1 LGRKETTAFP
11 NSGLT
16 PTLYPFLV
24 RRHMSLQKLLK
35 EKKSAILE
43 RWFDSILDTYPSDT
57 KHFLRTKKD
66 RFENPVAHRIS
77 SGIEGIFDQI
87 LNDKKAE
94 EASPFLDK
102 VIRIRA
108 VQDYSPSQALAFI
121 FDLKRLLRE
130 AVAEDT
136 GAGQLSGELWRLEQ
150 KIDEIGLLALDIY
163 MKCREEIYEL
173 RVNEVKR
180 SVSRLIERA
189 NMICGLPEKEGDPEV
204 CGTEN

>member
-1 LGRKETTAFP
+1 
-11 NSGLT
+11 
-16 PTLYPFLV
+16 
-24 RRHMSLQKLLK
+24 MSLEKLLQ
-35 EKKSAILE
+35 EKKSAILD
-43 RWFDSILDTYPSDT
+43 RWFDSILETYPSDT

-77 SGIEGIFDQI
+77 SGIEGIFEQI
-87 LNDKKAE
+87 LNNEKAE

-108 VQDYSPSQALAFI
+108 VQDYSPSQAVAFV
-121 FDLKRLLRE
+121 FDLKRLVRE
-130 AVAEDT
+130 ALEEDNRE
-136 GAGQLSGELWRLEQ
+136 GQLSEELWRLEQ
-150 KIDEIGLLALDIY
+150 EIDQIGLLALDIY

-189 NMICGLPEKEGDPEV
+189 NKICGIPGKEGDPEV
-204 CGTEN
+204 CSTDNLT

>member
-1 LGRKETTAFP
+1 
-11 NSGLT
+11 
-16 PTLYPFLV
+16 
-24 RRHMSLQKLLK
+24 MSLGKLLQQ
-35 EKKSAILE
+35 KKSVILK
-43 RWFDSILDTYPSDT
+43 RWFDSILETYPTDT

-87 LNDKKAE
+87 LNDEKAE

-121 FDLKRLLRE
+121 FDLKGLVRE

-136 GAGQLSGELWRLEQ
+136 HEGQLSEELWRVEQ
-150 KIDEIGLLALDIY
+150 KIDEVGLLALDIY

-189 NMICGLPEKEGDPEV
+189 NQICGIPEKEGDPEV
-204 CGTEN
+204 CSTDN

>member
-1 LGRKETTAFP
+1 
-11 NSGLT
+11 
-16 PTLYPFLV
+16 
-24 RRHMSLQKLLK
+24 MSLKKLLK
-35 EKKSAILE
+35 ERKSAILE
-43 RWFDSILDTYPSDT
+43 RWFDSILETYPADT

-77 SGIEGIFDQI
+77 GGIEGIFDQI
-87 LNDKKAE
+87 LNDEKAE

-121 FDLKRLLRE
+121 FDLKGLVRE
-130 AVAEDT
+130 AVVEDT
-136 GAGQLSGELWRLEQ
+136 HEGQLSEELWRFEQ
-150 KIDEIGLLALDIY
+150 KIDEVGLLALDVY

-173 RVNEVKR
+173 RVNEIKR

-189 NMICGLPEKEGDPEV
+189 NMICGVPEREGDPEV
-204 CGTEN
+204 CSTDNLT

>member
-1 LGRKETTAFP
+1 
-11 NSGLT
+11 
-16 PTLYPFLV
+16 
-24 RRHMSLQKLLK
+24 MSLKELLK

-43 RWFDSILDTYPSDT
+43 RWFDSILETYPSDT
-57 KHFLRTKKD
+57 KHFLRTKKN

-87 LNDKKAE
+87 INDEKAE

-108 VQDYSPSQALAFI
+108 VQDYSPSQALTFI
-121 FDLKRLLRE
+121 FDLKKLMRQ
-130 AVAEDT
+130 AVAED
-136 GAGQLSGELWRLEQ
+136 AGSDQLSEELWRLEG

-189 NMICGLPEKEGDPEV
+189 NMICGVPEREGDPEV
-204 CGTEN
+204 CSTDNLT

>member
-1 LGRKETTAFP
+1 
-11 NSGLT
+11 
-16 PTLYPFLV
+16 
-24 RRHMSLQKLLK
+24 MSLGKLLQQ
-35 EKKSAILE
+35 KKSVILK
-43 RWFDSILDTYPSDT
+43 RWFDSILETYPTDT

-87 LNDKKAE
+87 LNDEKAE

-121 FDLKRLLRE
+121 FDLKGLVRE

-136 GAGQLSGELWRLEQ
+136 HEGQLSKELWRVEQ
-150 KIDEIGLLALDIY
+150 KIDEVGLLALDIY
-163 MKCREEIYEL
+163 MKCREEIFEL

-189 NMICGLPEKEGDPEV
+189 NMICGVPESEGDPEV
-204 CGTEN
+204 GSTEN

>member
-1 LGRKETTAFP
+1 
-11 NSGLT
+11 
-16 PTLYPFLV
+16 
-24 RRHMSLQKLLK
+24 MSLKTLLK
-35 EKKSAILE
+35 ERKSAILE
-43 RWFDSILDTYPSDT
+43 RWFDSILETYPADT

-87 LNDKKAE
+87 LNDEKAE

-121 FDLKRLLRE
+121 FDLKGLVRE
-130 AVAEDT
+130 AVVEDT
-136 GAGQLSGELWRLEQ
+136 HEGQLSEELWRFEQ
-150 KIDEIGLLALDIY
+150 KIDEVGLLALDIY

-189 NMICGLPEKEGDPEV
+189 NMICGIPEREGDPEV
-204 CGTEN
+204 CSTDNLT

>member
-1 LGRKETTAFP
+1 
-11 NSGLT
+11 
-16 PTLYPFLV
+16 
-24 RRHMSLQKLLK
+24 MSLEKVLQQ
-35 EKKSAILE
+35 KKSVILE
-43 RWFDSILDTYPSDT
+43 RWFDSILETYPSDT

-77 SGIEGIFDQI
+77 SGIEGIFDQV
-87 LNDKKAE
+87 LNDAKAE

-108 VQDYSPSQALAFI
+108 VQDYSPSQALTFI
-121 FDLKRLLRE
+121 FDLKRLMRE
-130 AVAEDT
+130 AVAEYT
-136 GAGQLSGELWRLEQ
+136 REGQFSEELWRLEQ
-150 KIDEIGLLALDIY
+150 KIDEVGLLALDIY

-189 NMICGLPEKEGDPEV
+189 NMICGVPESEGDPEV
-204 CGTEN
+204 GSTEN